1 MKLSRTSHAV
11 SAATAAV
18 AFALL
23 GCGIALCGILAGVG
37 AGVLKFFLVAY
48 ACVAG
53 PLFFAAAM
61 SSKSAPG
68 KHRSF
73 RPTPH
78 PSMEGKRLKRRLL
91 WIACLSYPLAL
102 VTMGLTFAALVLLLA
117 RVRIA
122 ARGNI
127 WEGPLCIGV
136 CAGVGCLTLFL
147 LKVLYVRLGW
157 MTREESRPFPFQM

>member
-1 MKLSRTSHAV
+1 
-11 SAATAAV
+11 
-18 AFALL
+18 
-23 GCGIALCGILAGVG
+23 
-37 AGVLKFFLVAY
+37 
-48 ACVAG
+48 
-53 PLFFAAAM
+53 
-61 SSKSAPG
+61 
-68 KHRSF
+68 
-73 RPTPH
+73 
-78 PSMEGKRLKRRLL
+78 MEGKRLKRRLL

-157 MTREESRPFPFQM
+157 MTREESRPFPFQMQKDRWPDSWLEPTDRQENPDEDRDQGGGSK